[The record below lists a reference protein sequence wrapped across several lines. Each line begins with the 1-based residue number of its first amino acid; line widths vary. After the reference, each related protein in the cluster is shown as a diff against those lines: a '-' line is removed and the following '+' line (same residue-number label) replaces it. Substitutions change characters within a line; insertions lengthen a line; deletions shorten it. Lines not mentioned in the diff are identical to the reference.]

1 MNFEEKIGYSFRDKV
16 LRERALTRKAFS
28 KEKKDHGE
36 TVEDQ
41 EIYRTLGDAVLK
53 AVLVDYLIQGGTRT
67 RAEITTSKI
76 ELERKSALA
85 KIARK
90 LDIAQDIRMNNGEQK
105 LKAEEQPY
113 VLAETLEAI
122 LGAIYLDGGY
132 CSAMDSVR
140 RWYGPEVFSLP
151 QKS

>member
-1 MNFEEKIGYSFRDKV
+1 MNFEEKIGYSFRDKALCV
-16 LRERALTRKAFS
+16 RALTRKAFS

-36 TVEDQ
+36 TIEDQ

-53 AVLVDYLIQGGTRT
+53 AVLVDYLIKGGART
-67 RAEITTSKI
+67 RDEITKKKI
-76 ELERKSALA
+76 ELEQKGALCEVA
-85 KIARK
+85 RRIRIAG
-90 LDIAQDIRMNNGEQK
+90 DIRTNNGEQK
-105 LKAEEQPY
+105 QKAEEQPY

-132 CSAMDSVR
+132 CTAMDCVL

-151 QKS
+151 KNS